1 MVVVPGKLR
10 RQAPRTLALPERPV
24 IDPTNNASKRALCH
38 AVELRKI
45 IGQDKGG
52 PGATRAPGWLCSVR
66 PRGEGGT
73 GARTNRP
80 PGWHTGRVRSYNSG
94 ADVVI

>member
-52 PGATRAPGWLCSVR
+52 PGATGR
-66 PRGEGGT
+66 PAGFAAC
-73 GARTNRP
+73 ARVAKAGRE
-80 PGWHTGRVRSYNSG
+80 RVRIG
-94 ADVVI
+94 HPDGTRAA